1 MAQATIERRVFP
13 QEVVIEKLKQALSKL
28 SEQLPVK
35 CAYLFGSYAS
45 GQPKPWSDVDVAVVS
60 PKFGEN
66 IIRDSVFLMKALEE
80 TGLMVEPH
88 PYSEEEYKEAAPGSF
103 LLEEVIHK
111 GIRLV

>member
-1 MAQATIERRVFP
+1 MAQATIERRAFP
-13 QEVVIEKLKQALSKL
+13 REVVIEKLKRELSRL

-35 CAYLFGSYAS
+35 CAYLFGSYAN

-60 PKFGEN
+60 PEFGDD
-66 IIRDSVFLMKALEE
+66 IVKDSVFLMKALEQ

-103 LLEEVIHK
+103 FYEEVRKK
-111 GIRLV
+111 GIQLI